1 MTNAMKL
8 LLAAGIG
15 ATAMYYLDP
24 ARGRYRRAL
33 LRDGLT
39 HAGHRTQHELGVVGR
54 DTRNRTVGLRA
65 RLRNLL
71 RAEPP
76 NDDVLVS
83 RVRACLGRVVSHPS
97 SVEVHSND
105 GVIKLSGPILE
116 DEVPRLLR
124 YVRRVPGVRDV
135 QDQLEVHAEPG
146 RVPGLQGNPPRRTGE
161 RSAFRQE
168 NWAPAT
174 RAAGALTGAAMTL
187 YGLNR
192 RSAGARALVAPAG
205 LLLLARA
212 LTNIDTRRLL
222 GIGEPEHAI
231 NVQKSIRIH
240 APVDEVFRLW
250 NDFERLP
257 AFVTHV
263 RRVQRVDSRPGE
275 ECWRWTV
282 DGPGGVPIEFD
293 AQITEREENRLLAW
307 QTQPHA
313 LVRHTGRVRFLAND
327 DGSTTIDLKMD
338 YLPAGGLLG
347 HAIARLLGA
356 DPKHQ
361 MNDDL
366 LRMKTFLETGK
377 RAHDAAA
384 KVVELPKRDAQQ
396 STPTA

>member
-1 MTNAMKL
+1 MNDRMKL
-8 LLAAGIG
+8 LLAAGMG
-15 ATAMYYLDP
+15 AAAMYYFDP

-33 LRDGLT
+33 LRDGVA
-39 HAGHRTQHELGVVGR
+39 HAGHKAQRELGVVGR
-54 DTRNRTVGLRA
+54 DTRNRTIGLRA

-71 RAEPP
+71 SSQPP
-76 NDDVLVS
+76 DDEVLVS

-97 SVEVHSND
+97 SIEVDAND

-124 YVRRVPGVRDV
+124 CARRVPGVRDV
-135 QDQLEVHAEPG
+135 QNALEVHAEPG
-146 RVPGLQGNPPRRTGE
+146 RVPGLQGNPPPRNGE

-174 RAAGALTGAAMTL
+174 RAAGALAGTAMTL

-192 RSAGARALVAPAG
+192 RNAAGALAAPAG

-222 GIGEPEHAI
+222 GIGEPERAI
-231 NVQKSIRIH
+231 IVQKSIRIH
-240 APVDEVFRLW
+240 APVDEVFRLCS
-250 NDFERLP
+250 DFERLP
-257 AFVTHV
+257 AFATHV
-263 RRVQRVDSRPGE
+263 QRVQRVSSPAGE

-282 DGPGGVPIEFD
+282 DGPGGLPVEFD
-293 AQITEREENRLLAW
+293 ARITEREENRLLAW

-313 LVRHTGRVRFLAND
+313 LVRHTGRVRFLANA
-327 DGSTTIDLKMD
+327 DGSTTMDVKMS
-338 YLPAGGLLG
+338 YLPAGGVLG
-347 HAIARLLGA
+347 HAVAWLLGA

-384 KVVELPKRDAQQ
+384 KVVKLPKPDTQQ
-396 STPTA
+396 AAPTA